1 MTGISARIPVWMN
14 MNKNSTYVKSDQ
26 WLSQFKLMSILLV
39 NMWRDRTGTDNINE
53 EAAAPSPS
61 VS

>member
-1 MTGISARIPVWMN
+1 